1 MIIVINNHLDTSG
14 GHHPGP
20 SIHECGL
27 PVTTGQTQPNGFQVY
42 DVGRYIFIEVNM
54 FELQHFWPTVNDM
67 PKILEVIVMVDVDDG
82 NECSG
87 NGTMVIGV

>member
-1 MIIVINNHLDTSG
+1 MIIIIIITIISIIIIIIIIMIIVINNHLDTSG

-27 PVTTGQTQPNGFQVY
+27 PVTSGQTQPNGFQVY

-54 FELQHFWPTVNDM
+54 FELRHFWPKVKDM
-67 PKILEVIVMVDVDDG
+67 PKI
-82 NECSG
+82 
-87 NGTMVIGV
+87 